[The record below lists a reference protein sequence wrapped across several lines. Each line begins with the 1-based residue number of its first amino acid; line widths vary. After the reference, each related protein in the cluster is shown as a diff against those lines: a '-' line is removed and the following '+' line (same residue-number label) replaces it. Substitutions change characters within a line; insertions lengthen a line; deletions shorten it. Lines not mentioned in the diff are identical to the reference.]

1 MDPVTLGYI
10 GVGCLFCLV
19 LLGMPI
25 AFASALVG
33 LVGIGILKGWTVA
46 FSLAGYLPHG
56 VTAHYSLS
64 VIPLFIIMG
73 YFAYF
78 AGITG
83 DVFKAARNWVGH
95 FPGGLALATTFGCA
109 GFAACTGASLAA
121 AAVMGKVAI
130 PEMQKYG
137 YDNRLATGS
146 VAAGGTL
153 AVLIP
158 PSIPLVL
165 FGIIT
170 DQSIGVLLIAGVIP
184 GILTAI
190 AYSLVIYGQVKL
202 RPNLAPTL
210 HSVSWRR
217 RMGSLKKMW
226 GMLVIF
232 CLIIGGIYSGA
243 FTPTEAGGAGA
254 TFAFFL
260 ALFMKKINWATL
272 KESVLETGRVT
283 VMIFAIVVGILIFV
297 RFLALTGLPASIAT
311 AVVKAPVHPLV
322 ILAGSLLIYVVLGM
336 FLELIGMML
345 LTLPVIYPAMVAL
358 DFNPIWFGIIVV
370 KMCEI
375 CLVTPPVG
383 LNVYAVYSVAPKVP
397 LEDIFRGIAPFLMI
411 DIATI
416 ILFIA
421 WPELITFLPS
431 LMLSH

>member
-1 MDPVTLGYI
+1 MDPVVLGYV

-25 AFASALVG
+25 AFASALIG
-33 LVGIGILKGWTVA
+33 LVGIGILKGWPVA

-56 VTAHYSLS
+56 ITAHYSLS

-78 AGITG
+78 AGITS

-137 YDNRLATGS
+137 YDNKLATGA

-184 GILTAI
+184 GILTAL
-190 AYSLVIYGQVKL
+190 AYSLVVYGRVKMN
-202 RPNLAPTL
+202 PSLAPSL
-210 HSVSWRR
+210 PAASWGERFS
-217 RMGSLKKMW
+217 SLKKMW
-226 GMLVIF
+226 GVLVIF

-254 TFAFFL
+254 TFAFLL
-260 ALFMKKINWATL
+260 ALFMKKMNWATL
-272 KESVLETGRVT
+272 KESLLETGRVT

-297 RFLALTGLPASIAT
+297 RFLALTGLPGSIAS
-311 AVVKAPVHPLV
+311 AVVSAPLHPLI
-322 ILAGSLLIYVVLGM
+322 ILIGSLLIYVVLGM

-345 LTLPVIYPAMVAL
+345 LTLPIIYPAIVAL
-358 DFNPIWFGIIVV
+358 GFDPIWFGIIVV

-383 LNVYAVYSVAPKVP
+383 LNVYAVYSVAPNVQ
-397 LEDIFRGIAPFLMI
+397 LEDIFKGIIPFLLV
-411 DIATI
+411 DILTI

-421 WPELITFLPS
+421 WPSLITFLPS
-431 LMLSH
+431 LMANP

>member
-1 MDPVTLGYI
+1 MDPVVFGYI
-10 GVGCLFCLV
+10 GVGCLLCLV

-33 LVGIGILKGWTVA
+33 LAGIGLLKGWGVA
-46 FSLAGYLPHG
+46 FSLAGYLPYG
-56 VTAHYSLS
+56 ITAHYSLS

-78 AGITG
+78 AGITSE
-83 DVFKAARNWVGH
+83 VFKAARNWVGH

-137 YDNRLATGS
+137 YDNRLATGA

-170 DQSIGVLLIAGVIP
+170 NQSIGVLLIAGVIP

-190 AYSLVIYGQVKL
+190 AYSLLIYGQVK
-202 RPNLAPTL
+202 RNPSLAPPL
-210 HSVSWRR
+210 DAVSWKTRF
-217 RMGSLKKMW
+217 GSLKKMW
-226 GMLVIF
+226 GVLVIF

-254 TFAFFL
+254 TFTFFL
-260 ALFMKKINWATL
+260 ALFMKKMGWDTL
-272 KESVLETGRVT
+272 KESLLETGRVT

-297 RFLALTGLPASIAT
+297 RFLALTGLPASIAG
-311 AVVKAPVHPLV
+311 AVVNAPVHPLI
-322 ILAGSLLIYVVLGM
+322 ILTGSLMIYVVLGT

-345 LTLPVIYPAMVAL
+345 LTLPIIYPAIVAL
-358 DFNPIWFGIIVV
+358 GFDPIWFGIIVV

-383 LNVYAVYSVAPKVP
+383 LNVYAVFSVAPNVQI
-397 LEDIFRGIAPFLMI
+397 EDIFRGIMPFLAV
-411 DIATI
+411 DIVTI
-416 ILFIA
+416 ILFII
-421 WPELITFLPS
+421 WPDLITFLPS
-431 LMLSH
+431 LMLSG

>member
-1 MDPVTLGYI
+1 MDPVVLGCI

-33 LVGIGILKGWTVA
+33 LTGIGLLKGWGAA
-46 FSLAGYLPHG
+46 FSLAGYLPYG
-56 VTAHYSLS
+56 ITAHYSLS

-78 AGITG
+78 AGITS

-109 GFAACTGASLAA
+109 GFAACTGASLAS

-190 AYSLVIYGQVKL
+190 AYSLVIFGRVKIS
-202 RPNLAPTL
+202 PQLAPPL
-210 HSVSWRR
+210 ESVSWKTRF
-217 RMGSLKKMW
+217 GSLKKMW
-226 GMLVIF
+226 GVLVIF

-254 TFAFFL
+254 AFAFFL
-260 ALFMKKINWATL
+260 ALFMKKMSWATL
-272 KESVLETGRVT
+272 KESLLETGRVT

-297 RFLALTGLPASIAT
+297 RFLALTGLPASVAK
-311 AVVKAPVHPLV
+311 AVVSAPVHPMF
-322 ILAGSLLIYVVLGM
+322 ILIGSLLIYLVLGM

-345 LTLPVIYPAMVAL
+345 LTLPIIYPAITAL
-358 DFNPIWFGIIVV
+358 GFDPIWFGIIVV

-383 LNVYAVYSVAPKVP
+383 LNVYAVYSVAPKVE
-397 LEDIFRGIAPFLMI
+397 LEEIFRGIIPFLLV
-411 DIATI
+411 DIVTI
-416 ILFIA
+416 AIFIV
-421 WPELITFLPS
+421 WPGIITFLPKMMAS
-431 LMLSH
+431 S

>member
-1 MDPVTLGYI
+1 MDPVVFGYI
-10 GVGCLFCLV
+10 GVGCLLCLV

-33 LVGIGILKGWTVA
+33 LAGIGLLKGWGVA
-46 FSLAGYLPHG
+46 FSLAGYLPYG
-56 VTAHYSLS
+56 ITAHYSLR

-78 AGITG
+78 AGITSE
-83 DVFKAARNWVGH
+83 VFKAARNWVGH

-137 YDNRLATGS
+137 YDNRLATGA

-170 DQSIGVLLIAGVIP
+170 NQSIGVLLIAGVIP

-190 AYSLVIYGQVKL
+190 AYSLLIYGQVK
-202 RPNLAPTL
+202 RNPSLAPSL
-210 HSVSWRR
+210 DAVSWKTRF
-217 RMGSLKKMW
+217 GSLKKMW
-226 GMLVIF
+226 GVLVIF

-254 TFAFFL
+254 TFTFFL
-260 ALFMKKINWATL
+260 ALFMKKMGWDTL
-272 KESVLETGRVT
+272 KESLLETGRVT

-297 RFLALTGLPASIAT
+297 RFLALTGLPASIAG
-311 AVVKAPVHPLV
+311 AVVNAPVHPLI
-322 ILAGSLLIYVVLGM
+322 ILTGSLMIYVVLGT

-345 LTLPVIYPAMVAL
+345 LTLPIINPAIVAL
-358 DFNPIWFGIIVV
+358 GFDPIWFGIIVV

-383 LNVYAVYSVAPKVP
+383 LNVYAVFSVAPNVQI
-397 LEDIFRGIAPFLMI
+397 EDIFRGIMPFLAV
-411 DIATI
+411 DIVTI
-416 ILFIA
+416 ILFII
-421 WPELITFLPS
+421 WPDLITFLPS
-431 LMLSH
+431 LMLSG

>member
-1 MDPVTLGYI
+1 MDPVILGYI
-10 GVGCLFCLV
+10 GVGCLLV
-19 LLGMPI
+19 LVLAGMPI

-33 LVGIGILKGWTVA
+33 LIGVGLLKGWGVA
-46 FSLAGYLPHG
+46 FSLSGYLPYG

-73 YFAYF
+73 YFAYY
-78 AGITG
+78 AGITS

-137 YDNRLATGS
+137 YDDKLATGA

-190 AYSLVIYGQVKL
+190 AYSLVVYGRVKIN
-202 RPNLAPTL
+202 PSLAPPLAPVTWKKRL
-210 HSVSWRR
+210 S
-217 RMGSLKKMW
+217 SLKKMW
-226 GMLVIF
+226 GVLVIF

-260 ALFMKKINWATL
+260 ALFMKKMSWSTL
-272 KESVLETGRVT
+272 KEALLETGRVT

-297 RFLALTGLPASIAT
+297 RFLALTGLPASIAN
-311 AVVKAPVHPLV
+311 AVVNAPVHPLI
-322 ILAGSLLIYVVLGM
+322 ILVGSLMIYLVLGM

-345 LTLPVIYPAMVAL
+345 LTLPIIYPAIVAL
-358 DFNPIWFGIIVV
+358 GFDPIWFGIIVV

-383 LNVYAVYSVAPKVP
+383 LNVYAVYSVAPNVR
-397 LEDIFRGIAPFLMI
+397 LEDIFRGILPFLAV
-411 DIATI
+411 DVVTI
-416 ILFIA
+416 ILFII
-421 WPELITFLPS
+421 WPDLITFLPS
-431 LMLSH
+431 LMVSN

>member
-210 HSVSWRR
+210 HSVSWQR

-311 AVVKAPVHPLV
+311 AVVNAPVHPLV
-322 ILAGSLLIYVVLGM
+322 ILAGSLLIYVILGM

-345 LTLPVIYPAMVAL
+345 LTLPVIYPAIVAL

-431 LMLSH
+431 LMVTH